1 MEKWLKIDIAITS
14 RSWRYDLFSLIN
26 IEVLA
31 YFKIV
36 YDGVVS
42 ASFLRGTIESTEQP
56 GIRVVHDWF
65 FYHEPVIEDLIFF
78 RRPLQVLQEA
88 PNRNFFSLT
97 GFILMPLNAMW
108 ELFQS
113 LVILSSKHGTDYRES
128 SASILFRL
136 LGLVVPGVASHSP
149 CNYVNSVRLGPFPL
163 GERLKGDIADL
174 AEEVRLVNDNIK
186 DIFNVIL
193 SGLPAVPGKDI
204 WKFALEKLLAALK

>member
-1 MEKWLKIDIAITS
+1 
-14 RSWRYDLFSLIN
+14 
-26 IEVLA
+26 
-31 YFKIV
+31 
-36 YDGVVS
+36 
-42 ASFLRGTIESTEQP
+42 
-56 GIRVVHDWF
+56 
-65 FYHEPVIEDLIFF
+65 
-78 RRPLQVLQEA
+78 LQEA

-97 GFILMPLNAMW
+97 GFFLMPLNAMW

-128 SASILFRL
+128 TPSILFRL
-136 LGLVVPGVASHSP
+136 LGLVFPGVASHSP

-186 DIFNVIL
+186 DIFNVLL